1 MRIPDSPTLAL
12 RLATPDDMDAVAALL
27 ARSYPRLVAAECLPS
42 VRVTALPI
50 LMRAPRPDLLAEG
63 RCWLAESACGRLLG
77 AGGWSIAP
85 PPPGV
90 AVGAGAAVA
99 PAGPRL
105 RATAHLRQLAT
116 DPEALR
122 RGVGR
127 AILQRCMAAARAAG
141 AQSMEC
147 LSTRMAVPF
156 LQAQGFRG
164 GDAAQVTLAPGIVF
178 PAVRMRR
185 DL

>member
-50 LMRAPRPDLLAEG
+50 LMRARPDLLVEG
-63 RCWLAESACGRLLG
+63 RCWLAESTCGRLLG
-77 AGGWSIAP
+77 AGGWTIAP

-90 AVGAGAAVA
+90 AVGAGMAAA
-99 PAGPRL
+99 PAGPQP

-122 RGVGR
+122 RGVAR

-141 AQSMEC
+141 AQSIDC

-164 GDAAQVTLAPGIVF
+164 GDAALVTLAPGIVF